1 MYLITDRQ
9 VMKMNTFVFD
19 EAEKKLRGQRVAP
32 IIRDQSVEVGELI
45 YKGAPPIASAQIVPT
60 EGFIP
65 QIVSKWARAFLK
77 PEYLRGQIAEA
88 PLMARAREVRRKV
101 LDTFPTLKYLVEG
114 R

>member
-1 MYLITDRQ
+1 M
-9 VMKMNTFVFD
+9 TFAFD
-19 EAEKKLRGQRVAP
+19 ETEKKLRAQRVAP

-45 YKGAPPIASAQIVPT
+45 YKGAPPIASAQTT

-88 PLMARAREVRRKV
+88 PLMARARELRRKV

-114 R
+114 K